1 MRTPEKTP
9 SSTSAATSPQPAGTR
24 HSWRYLPA
32 LVGLAVA
39 VSQILTGVD
48 TEGVA
53 ITVTAAASCYLAAA
67 ALGRPWVAWAGILV
81 SSLAV
86 VLSELAGIPWWVGLA
101 GYAVVLVGV
110 GLRGPTPRRVL
121 ADQSLALL
129 GFGGLAVAAVLISPQ
144 LGLALAGLTL
154 VSHAL
159 WDYRHWRRDDVVS
172 RGLAEFCF
180 LLDVPLG
187 AAAVALALST

>member
-1 MRTPEKTP
+1 M
-9 SSTSAATSPQPAGTR
+9 
-24 HSWRYLPA
+24 
-32 LVGLAVA
+32 
-39 VSQILTGVD
+39 
-48 TEGVA
+48 
-53 ITVTAAASCYLAAA
+53 
-67 ALGRPWVAWAGILV
+67 
-81 SSLAV
+81 
-86 VLSELAGIPWWVGLA
+86 LSELAGIPWWVGLA

>member
-9 SSTSAATSPQPAGTR
+9 SSTSPAKHLRPDGTR
-24 HSWRYLPA
+24 PAWRYLPA

-39 VSQILTGVD
+39 VSQILTGVS

-53 ITVTAAASCYLAAA
+53 ITVTAAATCYLAAA
-67 ALGRPWVAWAGILV
+67 ALGRPWVAWGGILV
-81 SSLAV
+81 SSAAV
-86 VLSELAGIPWWVGLA
+86 VLSELAGIPWWLGLA
-101 GYAVVLVGV
+101 GYAVVLVGI
-110 GLRGPTPRRVL
+110 GLRGPTPRAVL

-129 GFGGLAVAAVLISPQ
+129 GFGGLAVAGVLVSPQ

-159 WDYRHWRRDDVVS
+159 WDYRHWRRRDVVS

-187 AAAVALALST
+187 AAAVALALTT